1 LGLELRR
8 DDKQTRDVLAFLDHY
23 PTRVAAEAERSF
35 LLGLKGGCQLPVAGL
50 ARLKDGAIYLDGLV
64 ANFDGSTIFR
74 DVLIG
79 PPEEARE
86 LGATLANRLLD
97 EGAGKILEDIFGES

>member
-1 LGLELRR
+1 M
-8 DDKQTRDVLAFLDHY
+8 
-23 PTRVAAEAERSF
+23 
-35 LLGLKGGCQLPVAGL
+35 
-50 ARLKDGAIYLDGLV
+50 
-64 ANFDGSTIFR
+64 ANPDGSTIFG

-97 EGAGKILEDIFGES
+97 EGAGKILEDIFGSL